1 MSAPL
6 NRWPSWPL
14 LMFDLIDT
22 GRASAWP
29 LKPAVP
35 VGMTYDATVNPLPR
49 YVVRVV
55 DPQAGRLEARVI
67 VDVESLA
74 ATYADAEEL
83 ANEVDEILMGYP
95 LSVSSDGRVV
105 LVDRVD
111 VLSSPAELDLEGESK
126 IRRFLATYQLT
137 VRRS

>member
-14 LMFDLIDT
+14 LIFDLIDT
-22 GRASAWP
+22 RRQAAD
-29 LKPAVP
+29 LEP
-35 VGMTYDATVNPLPR
+35 VSMGMTYDASVNSLPR
-49 YVVRVV
+49 YIVRVV
-55 DPQAGRLEARVI
+55 DPGAGRLEANVV
-67 VDVESLA
+67 VDIETIAS
-74 ATYADAEEL
+74 TYVKAEGL
-83 ANEVDEILMGYP
+83 ANDVDEILMGYP
-95 LSVSSDGRVV
+95 LSVSSGGRVV

>member
-14 LMFDLIDT
+14 LIFDLIDT
-22 GRASAWP
+22 RRQAAD
-29 LKPAVP
+29 LEP
-35 VGMTYDATVNPLPR
+35 VSMGMTYDASVNPLPR
-49 YVVRVV
+49 YIVRVV
-55 DPQAGRLEARVI
+55 DPGAGRLEANVV
-67 VDVESLA
+67 VDIETIAS
-74 ATYADAEEL
+74 TYVKAEDL
-83 ANEVDEILMGYP
+83 ANDVDEILMGYP
-95 LSVSSDGRVV
+95 LSVSSGGRVV